1 LNLGV
6 ITPPS
11 PNYPWLKAVPVLIF
25 LSSKTIIQTEIQLEE
40 KFHETV
46 FSYLFIYILI
56 WSTRY
61 SIAYEY
67 QGLDKTQRSLLREN
81 HLLHVEWESLRS
93 LDRVQLLAK
102 NKIGLREPESR
113 QIVTVFLKK

>member
-1 LNLGV
+1 MFK
-6 ITPPS
+6 
-11 PNYPWLKAVPVLIF
+11 WLPKSKKNQFHVTTREYRLVLVAVVGLMVVAM
-25 LSSKTIIQTEIQLEE
+25 
-40 KFHETV
+40 V
-46 FSYLFIYILI
+46 FV
-56 WSTRY
+56 WSNVRLVGQ
-61 SIAYEY
+61 AYEY
-67 QGLDKTQRSLLREN
+67 QALDKIRRSLLREN

>member
-1 LNLGV
+1 MFK
-6 ITPPS
+6 
-11 PNYPWLKAVPVLIF
+11 WLPKTKKNQFHVTTREYRVVLVAVVGLMVVAM
-25 LSSKTIIQTEIQLEE
+25 
-40 KFHETV
+40 V
-46 FSYLFIYILI
+46 FV
-56 WSTRY
+56 WSNVRLVGL
-61 SIAYEY
+61 AYEY
-67 QGLDKTQRSLLREN
+67 QALDKTKRSLLREN

>member
-1 LNLGV
+1 MTTREYRV
-6 ITPPS
+6 VMV
-11 PNYPWLKAVPVLIF
+11 AVVGLMIVAMAF
-25 LSSKTIIQTEIQLEE
+25 
-40 KFHETV
+40 V
-46 FSYLFIYILI
+46 
-56 WSTRY
+56 WSNVRLVGL
-61 SIAYEY
+61 AYEY
-67 QGLDKTQRSLLREN
+67 QALDKTRRSLLREN